1 MSSIN
6 LKLLSKTLREGLL
19 DLIFPRQDLWT
30 EEPLEDLEGKGLYL
44 SSESRRYLQ
53 SIREPFCGVCGFP
66 LYGKAIRSDG
76 CEQCHHLDPIF
87 DSNRSV
93 LLLNRLGRR
102 IIHELKYRN
111 GLYMVTDIE
120 RIVETCGG
128 LADRVKGHI
137 LVPIPLHPRKL
148 RERGFNQSLILAEVF
163 DRVRGDDLTEIRELL
178 VRKRDTD
185 SQTLMDRKTRI
196 ENVKRAFELNSHF
209 EGDRAKPVTL
219 IDDVF
224 TTGSTINECAKTL
237 KKAGFNTIR
246 ALTFGHG

>member
-6 LKLLSKTLREGLL
+6 LKLLTKTLREGLL

-30 EEPLEDLEGKGLYL
+30 DEPLEYLNGEGRYL
-44 SSESRRYLQ
+44 SPESHRYLQ
-53 SIREPFCGVCGFP
+53 IIQEPFCGVCGFP
-66 LYGKAIRSDG
+66 LYGKAISSDG
-76 CEQCHHLDPIF
+76 CEQCNHLDPIF
-87 DSNRSV
+87 ESNRSV

-102 IIHELKYRN
+102 IIHELKYRD

-120 RIVETCGG
+120 RIVETCVG

-137 LVPIPLHPRKL
+137 LVPIPLHSRKL

-163 DRVRGDDLTEIRELL
+163 DRVHGDELTEIRELL

-185 SQTLMDRKTRI
+185 SQTLMDRKTRT
-196 ENVKRAFELNSHF
+196 ENVKRAFELSAHV
-209 EGDRAKPVTL
+209 EGDRAKPVML

-224 TTGSTINECAKTL
+224 TTGSTINECSKTL
-237 KKAGFNTIR
+237 KMAGFSKIR